1 MLLLRKV
8 AEYITRILRVFGIAG
23 EDEIGLCRE
32 TGSGAAG
39 AVAGEGAAP
48 LLDAFADFRTA
59 VRSAAKAGISDVA
72 AAQASLKEVLAV
84 CDRCATTPNDS
95 VNQQRALV
103 TLLAISYNHM
113 AGTIFLLG

>member
-32 TGSGAAG
+32 AGSSAAA

-59 VRSAAKAGISDVA
+59 VRTAAKAGISDAA

-84 CDRCATTPNDS
+84 CDRCTITPIHG
-95 VNQQRALV
+95 VNHKRALV
-103 TLLAISYNHM
+103 TLHFSYLYGR
-113 AGTIFLLG
+113 ASWVG

>member
-23 EDEIGLCRE
+23 EDAIGLSSKA
-32 TGSGAAG
+32 GSGAAA

-48 LLDAFADFRTA
+48 LLDAFADFRTG
-59 VRSAAKAGISDVA
+59 VRSAAKAGISNTA

-84 CDRCATTPNDS
+84 CDRCTTS
-95 VNQQRALV
+95 
-103 TLLAISYNHM
+103 
-113 AGTIFLLG
+113 